1 MDSGPAV
8 SYLIAGIIIS
18 FFFSILFSC
27 VKVIFLS
34 IDKSTSSPDDDNQR
48 LYSLQVENIFRNR
61 AILSSTVSIG
71 KTIGNT
77 SFSIFLYLLLS
88 QTYSS
93 LSTVYRIVFTIII
106 SFVSLN
112 LLGHEIPR
120 AFALKHYRLLFNI
133 VFILYKIFSL
143 ILYPFAA
150 LFTSMHKLFLKI
162 FRYNEKLDF
171 LTDEEKSRITE
182 TNDSEALDEEEKEM
196 IRSIFDLGDTTVEE
210 IMVPR
215 IDVKALSIDTDLESV
230 LTVIREENHSRIPVY
245 KETIDSIVGILYAK
259 DIIGWISEHEGENW
273 ELNKII
279 KKVHY
284 VPVGKKVNDLMREFK
299 KKHIHLAVVVDEY
312 GGTAGVVTMEDILEE
327 IVGDIQDEYDEEE
340 QEIIKISGNTYL
352 VDPHVDLEDLNQE
365 LNLSLEQ
372 KDSYYNTLSGLIY
385 HEYGDVPQEGTFLEL
400 ENVKISIIKMDNQ
413 RIAKVKIEL
422 VSSENKESESDHF

>member
-8 SYLIAGIIIS
+8 SYLITGIIIS
-18 FFFSILFSC
+18 FLVSTLFSC
-27 VKVIFLS
+27 VKIIFLS
-34 IDKSTSSPDDDNQR
+34 IDKSTSSSDDDNQR
-48 LYSLQVENIFRNR
+48 LYSLQVENIFKNR
-61 AILSSTVSIG
+61 SILSSTVSIG
-71 KTIGNT
+71 KTIGST
-77 SFSIFLYLLLS
+77 SFSVFLYLLLS
-88 QTYSS
+88 QLHPSQS
-93 LSTVYRIVFTIII
+93 ILYRIVFTVVI
-106 SFVSLN
+106 SFVLLN

-120 AFALKHYRLLFNI
+120 ATALKHYRPLFNI

-162 FRYNEKLDF
+162 FRYNERLDF
-171 LTDEEKSRITE
+171 LTDEEKARITE
-182 TNDSEALDEEEKEM
+182 TNDSEALDEEEREM

-230 LTVIREENHSRIPVY
+230 LTLIREESHSRIPVY

-259 DIIGWISEHEGENW
+259 DIISWISEHEGENW
-273 ELNKII
+273 NLNKIM

-284 VPVGKKVNDLMREFK
+284 VPVGKRVNDLMREFK

-340 QEIIKISGNTYL
+340 QEIIKVTENTYL
-352 VDPHVDLEDLNQE
+352 VDPHIDLDDLNEE
-365 LNLSLEQ
+365 LHLDLEQ
-372 KDSYYNTLSGLIY
+372 KDAYYNTLSGLIY
-385 HEYGDVPQEGTFLEL
+385 HEYGDVPQEGTSLEL
-400 ENVKISIIKMDNQ
+400 ENVKITIVKMDNQ

-422 VSSENKESESDHF
+422 VSSENKESETDHF

>member
-8 SYLIAGIIIS
+8 SYLITGIIVS

-48 LYSLQVENIFRNR
+48 LYSLQVENVFRNR
-61 AILSSTVSIG
+61 AMLSSTVSIG
-71 KTIGNT
+71 KTIGST
-77 SFSIFLYLLLS
+77 SFSVFLYLLLS
-88 QTYSS
+88 IAIPS
-93 LSTVYRIVFTIII
+93 LSIFYRIVFTIVI

-120 AFALKHYRLLFNI
+120 AFSLKYYRSLFNI
-133 VFILYKIFSL
+133 VFILYKIIGL
-143 ILYPFAA
+143 ILYPFTI
-150 LFTSMHKLFLKI
+150 LFTSIHKLFLKL
-162 FRYNEKLDF
+162 FKYNERLDF

-196 IRSIFDLGDTTVEE
+196 IRSIFDLGDTTVDE

-215 IDVKALSIDTDLESV
+215 IDVKAISIDTDLVSV
-230 LTVIREENHSRIPVY
+230 LTLIREESHSRIPVY

-259 DIIGWISEHEGENW
+259 DIISWISEHESENW
-273 ELNKII
+273 DLNTII

-299 KKHIHLAVVVDEY
+299 KKHIHLAIVVDEY

-340 QEIIKISGNTYL
+340 QEIIKISENAYL
-352 VDPHVDLEDLNQE
+352 VDPHIDLEDLNQE
-365 LNLSLEQ
+365 LDLNLEE

-400 ENVKISIIKMDNQ
+400 ENVKITIVEMDNQ
-413 RIAKVKIEL
+413 RITKVKIEL
-422 VSSENKESESDHF
+422 VSSENKESDSDHF